1 MRTQMGDFKKD
12 DANDAVDRP
21 TITGDAVAHYRKLC
35 DGAPAVAF
43 CVSVAH
49 AHHVA
54 EQFRGAGYLAE
65 SVDGSMSD
73 EERVRILGGL
83 DNGTVQIVCSCDI
96 ISEGTDIPKIAAAI
110 LLRPTMSEGLY
121 LQQVGRALR
130 VCDGKDYAVIL
141 DHVGNTKRH
150 GMPTQDRE
158 WSLKGRKKKKR
169 SEREE
174 VNIGIAQCDNCFA
187 VFSPAPVCPECG
199 EIIKETARKAPE
211 EVGGELVE
219 VSAIVKKAARM
230 EVGRA
235 RTKEDLVRIAS
246 ERGYKKGWVYQM
258 MKLKNI

>member
-1 MRTQMGDFKKD
+1 
-12 DANDAVDRP
+12 
-21 TITGDAVAHYRKLC
+21 
-35 DGAPAVAF
+35 
-43 CVSVAH
+43 
-49 AHHVA
+49 
-54 EQFRGAGYLAE
+54 
-65 SVDGSMSD
+65 
-73 EERVRILGGL
+73 
-83 DNGTVQIVCSCDI
+83 
-96 ISEGTDIPKIAAAI
+96 
-110 LLRPTMSEGLY
+110 
-121 LQQVGRALR
+121 
-130 VCDGKDYAVIL
+130 
-141 DHVGNTKRH
+141 
-150 GMPTQDRE
+150 MPTQDRE
-158 WSLKGRKKKKR
+158 WSLKRGDERKRRR